1 MIRVLDRLVLGT
13 FFRLFTLFV
22 LGAPLLFILGDATE
36 KLDSY
41 MDRGL
46 PLEQVGMS
54 YLYQYV
60 QFVFWSFPIAALL
73 ATIFT
78 IQPMTVHREVMA
90 AKAGGISFRRLVA
103 PLLLSGFFL
112 TGIGLALA
120 EVIPHTNARSA
131 ELRGDRDRRQGWLSN
146 FLYITDS
153 GESLSAR
160 RLTVNDGRMMSVVLL
175 TRTDSVHAVEPA
187 QPEEGTE
194 GVQRGEVGIGADGP
208 EADVRSGETRTHI
221 MAETAFWTEE
231 DGWTLQDG
239 YRRILRDAGAEQFE
253 QFSLLPYPPL
263 TERPEDLVET
273 VRHEDEMTRDQLK
286 ALASRVTRSGGDPGR
301 MEVKREQRLAIPV
314 ATLVIILFGA
324 PLATSSKRGG
334 AAFGVGL
341 SLATTILY
349 LVLFRVSGAMGYAG
363 LLTPVMAAW
372 LPNLIFLVGGLLLMI
387 RVRT

>member
-46 PLEQVGMS
+46 PLGQAGLS
-54 YLYQYV
+54 YLFQYV

-90 AKAGGISFRRLVA
+90 AKAGGISFHRLVA
-103 PLLLSGFFL
+103 PLLISGFLL
-112 TGIGLALA
+112 TGLGLALA
-120 EVIPHTNARSA
+120 ELIPHTNTRSA

-146 FLYITDS
+146 FVYITDT

-160 RLTVNDGRMMSVVLL
+160 RLTVNDGRMTGVVLL
-175 TRTDSVHAVEPA
+175 SGRERENGVVT
-187 QPEEGTE
+187 PEQE
-194 GVQRGEVGIGADGP
+194 
-208 EADVRSGETRTHI
+208 RTHI
-221 MAETAFWTEE
+221 MAETALWLEGE
-231 DGWTLQDG
+231 GWTFQDG
-239 YRRILRDAGAEQFE
+239 YRRVLGSTGEEQFE
-253 QFSLLPYPPL
+253 PFSTLTYPEL

-273 VRHEDEMTRDQLK
+273 IRHEDEMTREQLR
-286 ALASRVTRSGGDPGR
+286 ALANRVTRSGGDPGR

-349 LVLFRVSGAMGYAG
+349 LVLFRVAGAMGYAG
-363 LLTPVMAAW
+363 ILSPWMAAW
-372 LPNLIFLVGGLLLMI
+372 LPNLIFLFGGLILFT

>member
-41 MDRGL
+41 IDRGL

-54 YLYQYV
+54 YLFQYV

-78 IQPMTVHREVMA
+78 IQPMTVHREIMA

-103 PLLLSGFFL
+103 PLLISGFVL
-112 TGIGLALA
+112 TGVGLALA
-120 EVIPHTNARSA
+120 EVIPHTNGRSA

-160 RLTVNDGRMMSVVLL
+160 RLTVNDGKMLGVVLL
-175 TRTDSVHAVEPA
+175 TRLDQGNGAV
-187 QPEEGTE
+187 TE
-194 GVQRGEVGIGADGP
+194 GE
-208 EADVRSGETRTHI
+208 RTHI

-239 YRRILRDAGAEQFE
+239 YRRILREAGSEQFE
-253 QFSLLPYPPL
+253 QFTLLSYPPI

-273 VRHEDEMTRDQLK
+273 VRDEDEMTRDQLK

-301 MEVKREQRLAIPV
+301 IEVKREQRIAIPV

-341 SLATTILY
+341 SLGTTILY